1 MYMHMLILDYFKI
14 FVLCISAHLIQ
25 YRKVS
30 IKIELEQLIFHVKE
44 KFSEVLLPVE
54 SVTKLEMCGKG
65 T

>member
-1 MYMHMLILDYFKI
+1 MYVHMLILDYFKT
-14 FVLCISAHLIQ
+14 FVLYISANLIQ

-30 IKIELEQLIFHVKE
+30 IKIELEQLIFHIKE

-54 SVTKLEMCGKG
+54 SVIKLEMCGKG